1 MKQLPKFI
9 KSYKLNKKGLEYE
22 LTIVLHT
29 REKNKPYNRLSHLIV
44 KDWVSQHLDHK
55 IDVDSFK
62 GPSVVSN
69 KSGSNVGVWTFKI
82 IEDIPEKL
90 DKPAKKKTKK
100 KKTKKTAKKEEK
112 ELDNYEEMTYPLP
125 SKD

>member
-9 KSYKLNKKGLEYE
+9 KSYKLNKKGVDCE

-44 KDWVSQHLDHK
+44 KDWASQYLDRK
-55 IDVDSFK
+55 IDVESFK
-62 GPSVVSN
+62 GPSVVHN

-82 IEDIPEKL
+82 IEDVSEKL
-90 DKPAKKKTKK
+90 DKSTKKKTKK
-100 KKTKKTAKKEEK
+100 KKTKKTEIKEEK
-112 ELDNYEEMTYPLP
+112 ELDKYEEMTYPLP